1 MPPFNHF
8 IFGPRLKESKG
19 RVCPTLALQSTNA
32 VIRLVCAAVSKVH
45 DSNADMKLVRSPEWM
60 DAKALIHVSL
70 SDKCIEEIYSTIFL
84 KDCTVPR
91 GVVTHSGMSR
101 IELCEHE
108 PKKTIN
114 TSKMVGYIHA
124 LLWLRYI
131 TFEKIASVSHLHFRI
146 VGGIRNVDQG

>member
-1 MPPFNHF
+1 MPPM
-8 IFGPRLKESKG
+8 IFLFRPRPMEPKEQTF
-19 RVCPTLALQSTNA
+19 PTLAKLSTNA
-32 VIRLVCAAVSKVH
+32 VIRLVCAAVSRVG
-45 DSNADMKLVRSPEWM
+45 DSNADMKVVRSPDWM
-60 DAKALIHVSL
+60 EAKALIHVSL

-124 LLWLRYI
+124 LLWLCYI
-131 TFEKIASVSHLHFRI
+131 TFGKIASVSHLHFRI